1 MGNRFNYY
9 YEVERLIREEGLGYK
24 EACQKAMD
32 KLGIKKEVS
41 QDTPN
46 IK

>member
-1 MGNRFNYY
+1 MGDRFNYY

-32 KLGIKKEVS
+32 KLGIKKRS
-41 QDTPN
+41 IQGYP
-46 IK
+46 KYK

>member
-1 MGNRFNYY
+1 MGDRFNYY

-24 EACQKAMD
+24 EACEKAM
-32 KLGIKKEVS
+32 KNLGIKKEVS
-41 QDTPN
+41 KDTPN